1 MYDVQDSVYNQ
12 TKGRPVLRD
21 CLKRGEKT
29 ENFPWVNKIRKH
41 NKLVRKILPLI
52 RTSGMMPMR
61 NAAFGLMHYQLLD
74 QRCKRAD

>member
-1 MYDVQDSVYNQ
+1 MQDVLQDSVYNK

-41 NKLVRKILPLI
+41 NKLVRKKFF
-52 RTSGMMPMR
+52 R
-61 NAAFGLMHYQLLD
+61 
-74 QRCKRAD
+74 